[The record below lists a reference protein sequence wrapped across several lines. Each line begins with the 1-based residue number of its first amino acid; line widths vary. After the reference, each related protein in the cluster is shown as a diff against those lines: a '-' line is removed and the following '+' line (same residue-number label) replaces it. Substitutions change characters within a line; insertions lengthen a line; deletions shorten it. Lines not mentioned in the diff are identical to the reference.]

1 MNSLIAGAAIGVL
14 FMVLS
19 DREASTAVSVDGYAS
34 ARRGRKLERRTDDC
48 GFATGAG
55 AASAAG
61 LGVSGAVAFGA
72 GAFGADAFRA
82 DAFGAGASST
92 PASSTI
98 SSSSTAGA
106 YISSNASF
114 SLISSS
120 RTESN
125 IGFPTQCS
133 LMKPSSSGKEICR
146 DGSSSN
152 FMWYTRLII
161 DAVNIELSSS
171 FGSSS
176 LNPAAI
182 V

>member
-72 GAFGADAFRA
+72 DAFGAG
-82 DAFGAGASST
+82 AFGAGASST

>member
-55 AASAAG
+55 AVSAAG
-61 LGVSGAVAFGA
+61 LGVSGAVTFG
-72 GAFGADAFRA
+72 A

-92 PASSTI
+92 LLSSTI

-146 DGSSSN
+146 DGLSSN

-161 DAVNIELSSS
+161 DAVNMELSSS

-176 LNPAAI
+176 LNPEAI

>member
-72 GAFGADAFRA
+72 GAFGADAF
-82 DAFGAGASST
+82 GAGASST
-92 PASSTI
+92 LLSSTI

>member
-72 GAFGADAFRA
+72 DGFGAG
-82 DAFGAGASST
+82 AFGAGASST
-92 PASSTI
+92 LLSSTI

>member
-72 GAFGADAFRA
+72 DTFGA
-82 DAFGAGASST
+82 DAFGAGASSILL
-92 PASSTI
+92 SSTF

-161 DAVNIELSSS
+161 DAVNMELSSS

>member
-72 GAFGADAFRA
+72 GAFGADAF
-82 DAFGAGASST
+82 GAGASST
-92 PASSTI
+92 PVSATF

>member
-55 AASAAG
+55 AVSAAG

-72 GAFGADAFRA
+72 DAFGA
-82 DAFGAGASST
+82 DAFGAGASPT
-92 PASSTI
+92 PVSATF

>member
-72 GAFGADAFRA
+72 DTFGA

-92 PASSTI
+92 LLSSTI

>member
-34 ARRGRKLERRTDDC
+34 ARRGRKAERRTDDC

-55 AASAAG
+55 AVSAAG

-72 GAFGADAFRA
+72 DTFGAG
-82 DAFGAGASST
+82 AFGAGASST
-92 PASSTI
+92 LLSSTF

-161 DAVNIELSSS
+161 DAVNMELSSS